1 MRGGAV
7 ARAEGRRRGR
17 GGASRRGWW
26 LAAPALVLA
35 AWAAFSATL
44 ALIGDERPLAPAVDV
59 RLSARVDGQRAL
71 APAPPGVPPVATAPL
86 VLPAEAS
93 SAAAAGASPGDLP
106 AVVPASPTAT
116 PASRAAADGAAVRKV
131 KPKRAPKESLT
142 EQDRRALDALVEQ
155 AGKNAR

>member
-1 MRGGAV
+1 MRGVAV
-7 ARAEGRRRGR
+7 ARAERRRRAR
-17 GGASRRGWW
+17 GGESRPWWW
-26 LAAPALVLA
+26 LALPALVLA

-44 ALIGDERPLAPAVDV
+44 TLIGDERRLAPAVDAP
-59 RLSARVDGQRAL
+59 LSPRVDGERTL
-71 APAPPGVPPVATAPL
+71 APAPPEVPTVASAPL

-106 AVVPASPTAT
+106 AAVPASPTAT

-155 AGKNAR
+155 AGKHAR